1 MDNSSVMAAHL
12 ASQSAMKRD
21 LSESSPD
28 DQHLQKVDPSKEEQ
42 ASMAAASP
50 PTENVVPADKVPHTT
65 LDELTEVVMKGRP
78 SSVVSKAT
86 SASIPQVPL
95 PTQPKR
101 LNSDNFRAAG
111 KTVIAANVISRPIG
125 QGPPQKHT
133 ITAAQAM
140 TRLTG
145 VIFDNDG
152 EIPAPLRSL
161 AVTGITTMD
170 NMKAQLDAY
179 KPLVEQIVYWENM
192 KVAFYFTTGIILTWL
207 FTRIGMGFGWVI
219 VILIMVGGAFRRNQQ
234 RLRRKLRND
243 LNKQMSMKRLE
254 TDTETVNWMNLF
266 LTRFWLIFEPS
277 LSAGIKDAVDAVL
290 EANKPGFLDDLRLTT
305 FTLGSEAPRVE
316 GIRCYPSTSDDILM
330 MDWDLSFSPIDD
342 DEISKKQRE
351 HRDVRNSKIEL
362 TARVG
367 KGVASIPLPVLVTEM
382 EFKGKARIQLKFMTS
397 YPHIKTVDFGFLE
410 MPHIDFIVR
419 PLKGMD
425 LMDTPGLSSFLTD
438 TINYYTKMF
447 VVDPNKIT
455 IDLEQLLGG
464 TSEADKPVG
473 VLRVSLY
480 EAKGLKNMELAG
492 KSDPYALL
500 FVGGKQVARTKTI
513 DNTLDPVWDETFHIV
528 ITKSDLTQTSSNS
541 DELKIEVMDWN
552 NLQKDKSM
560 GVTASLRLARWVK
573 LLEDDRGQEADGL
586 SREERD
592 RLLHEWGSPFGDDTV
607 GDIWKKLSIGD
618 SQKGDVRF
626 NMAYFPVQEP
636 LAGTPAPDIYS
647 GILQITVHQA
657 KELPCSKNAN
667 TDCSIEQDGME
678 LFRTPVKKKS
688 NNPVWDAPFTVF
700 VNELDMAK
708 FKFRVWQG
716 GQALGGCDIL
726 PREFI
731 GKESTDD
738 WFKLYGGKEASG
750 RLRVTF
756 KFTPVDLEGGNLDR
770 SKIKRRNPAGLLR
783 LHVVE
788 AKGLMNVEM
797 MGKSDPYTK
806 LNLAGRAFGATHVK
820 NNTLDPKWDEIFY
833 AVCYSKKEQ
842 LALSLWDWNDF
853 KKDRTLGRVE
863 FLVGDLVKE
872 DDEDVGSGEES
883 MVDEAV
889 GMRPEVLARL
899 ERDGLKIVRTGLTAD
914 VWAPVYIYKN
924 KAEDLFAETAEAT
937 PLGSNEQLDHHRS
950 SVNGIPNVLSL
961 DGIASLATS
970 AASSARPS
978 VITGTKEPRQKGFI
992 HFVLDYFPVVCDKI
1006 IHPERI
1012 VDHKRSRESI
1022 GTQYGSLPSVA
1033 EEEEEDDEEIKRQ
1046 KEALQIEKRQAV
1058 EEAQE
1063 EQERVM
1069 KSKRERIEGILRDFH
1084 SGIVMIRVH
1093 EVQELCRTGNIYA
1106 EIVMDDDGPIWSTR
1120 TKKQTG
1126 SAKWDESLDKYI
1138 SHVSTH
1144 TYTIQIRHQPE
1155 KDRSISDPIIG
1166 HWRGDI
1172 TTLMG
1177 RSNYW
1182 VPLLDGEADQ
1192 DGVVVGVVGKVRVS
1206 VGFAPVAVEGD
1217 SSETG
1222 GGMGMVHCDV
1232 LEARGLEAVDSG
1244 GASDPY
1250 VQIYL
1255 NGSKIHKTRVIK
1267 KTLDPVWNETFS
1279 CPVTS
1284 RLRSTLEF
1292 RVKDWNNFAKDVT
1305 LGTVR
1310 VQLGR
1315 LVPNTV
1321 VTHEYP
1327 LEGAAGGTIKL
1338 RMFFDPQAIE
1348 SRRNST
1354 VNVSSKSDVHDASA
1368 RLEGEES
1375 GMTKMGKAVIS
1386 RLAGTTVGLGKS
1398 MIDSGSDKKKTRGKG
1413 VEAIASERGIL
1424 TVDDDAANV
1433 AVPPS
1438 SPVTLPK
1445 GTTTLHILEARNLKP
1460 VDTNGTSDPFI
1471 KVVQT
1476 HHGRL
1481 KTLYKTHVIK
1491 KSLNPVWNEK
1501 CVVVGPPWRVR
1512 VLVRDHN
1519 TVARN
1524 VELGE
1529 VDVDFEEWFSNQGEQ
1544 EEDMMRVEKWV
1555 PLSLGGTGE
1564 VRLLAEYHRDLNGT
1578 NGSVGSGRNSVVSVG
1593 GGESPG
1599 SVRKVFGG
1607 FLGKK
1612 SRDSF

>member
-12 ASQSAMKRD
+12 ASQSAMKRE
-21 LSESSPD
+21 LSDPVPD
-28 DQHLQKVDPSKEEQ
+28 DQHVQQIDPSKEPQ
-42 ASMAAASP
+42 ASMAVASP
-50 PTENVVPADKVPHTT
+50 PTENVVPADKVPHTA
-65 LDELTEVVMKGRP
+65 LDDLTEVVKAGRP

-111 KTVIAANVISRPIG
+111 KTVIAANVISRPNG

-170 NMKAQLDAY
+170 TMKAQLDAY

-192 KVAFYFTTGIILTWL
+192 KVALYFTTGIILTWL

-254 TDTETVNWMNLF
+254 TDSETVNWMNLF

-342 DEISKKQRE
+342 DEISKKQKE

-382 EFKGKARIQLKFMTS
+382 EFRGKARIQLKFMTS
-397 YPHIKTVDFGFLE
+397 FPHIKTVDFGFLE

-438 TINYYTKMF
+438 TISYYTKMF

-464 TSEADKPVG
+464 TSEADKPIG

-528 ITKSDLTQTSSNS
+528 ITKADLTQTSSNS
-541 DELKIEVMDWN
+541 DEVKIEVLDWN

-560 GVTASLRLARWVK
+560 GITPSLRLARWVK
-573 LLEDDRGQEADGL
+573 LLEDDTEQDPDGL
-586 SREERD
+586 SRDERD
-592 RLLHEWGSPFGDDTV
+592 RLLHEWGSPFGDDSV

-636 LAGTPAPDIYS
+636 PAGTPTTEIYS

-667 TDCSIEQDGME
+667 TDCSVEQDGME

-688 NNPVWDAPFTVF
+688 NNPVWDMPFTVF
-700 VNELDMAK
+700 VNELDVAK
-708 FKFRVWQG
+708 FRFRVWHG
-716 GQALGGCDIL
+716 GQALGGCDIS

-770 SKIKRRNPAGLLR
+770 SKIKRRNPAGMLR

-806 LNLAGRAFGATHVK
+806 LNLAGQAFGATHVK

-872 DDEDVGSGEES
+872 DDEDMGSGEES
-883 MVDEAV
+883 MVDEGV

-924 KAEDLFAETAEAT
+924 KGEDLFADTAETT
-937 PLGSNEQLDHHRS
+937 PLGSNDHLDNHRS

-992 HFVLDYFPVVCDKI
+992 HFVLDYFPVVSDKI
-1006 IHPERI
+1006 IHPERLL
-1012 VDHKRSRESI
+1012 DHKRSS
-1022 GTQYGSLPSVA
+1022 GSVGGSQYGSLPSVA
-1033 EEEEEDDEEIKRQ
+1033 EEEEDEDAKRQ
-1046 KEALQIEKRQAV
+1046 KETMEVEKRQAV
-1058 EEAQE
+1058 QEAEEE
-1063 EQERVM
+1063 EERVM

-1106 EIVMDDDGPIWSTR
+1106 EIVLDDDGPIWSTR

-1144 TYTIQIRHQPE
+1144 TYTIQIRHQPD

-1166 HWRGDI
+1166 HWRGDV

-1177 RSNYW
+1177 RAQYW
-1182 VPLLDGEADQ
+1182 IPLLDGEAEPVG
-1192 DGVVVGVVGKVRVS
+1192 GVVGIVGKVRVS

-1222 GGMGMVHCDV
+1222 GGMGIVHCDV

-1267 KTLDPVWNETFS
+1267 KTLDPTWNETFS

-1321 VTHEYP
+1321 VTTEYP

-1348 SRRNST
+1348 SRRNS
-1354 VNVSSKSDVHDASA
+1354 VNVTSKSDVHDASA

-1375 GMTKMGKAVIS
+1375 GMTKMGKAVMS
-1386 RLAGTTVGLGKS
+1386 RLAGTTVGLGKV
-1398 MIDSGSDKKKTRGKG
+1398 MIEGDKKKSKGRG
-1413 VEAIASERGIL
+1413 VEAIASERGVHV
-1424 TVDDDAANV
+1424 VDEPSEKLI
-1433 AVPPS
+1433 VPPS
-1438 SPVTLPK
+1438 PTTLPK
-1445 GTTTLHILEARNLKP
+1445 GHTTLYILEARNLKP
-1460 VDTNGTSDPFI
+1460 VDANGTSDPFI
-1471 KVVQT
+1471 KLVQT
-1476 HHGRL
+1476 HHGKP
-1481 KTLYKTHVIK
+1481 KTVFKTSIVK

-1501 CVVVGPPWRVR
+1501 CLIFGPPWCVR

-1519 TVARN
+1519 TVTRDI
-1524 VELGE
+1524 ELGE
-1529 VDVDFEEWFSNQGEQ
+1529 CEVDFEEWFSGVDSVGDTGDE
-1544 EEDMMRVEKWV
+1544 MRMDKWV
-1555 PLSLGGTGE
+1555 PLTLGGTGE
-1564 VRLLAEYHRDLNGT
+1564 IHLLAEYQRDD
-1578 NGSVGSGRNSVVSVG
+1578 GSTISGRNSVYS

-1612 SRDSF
+1612 SRESF